1 MTERKL
7 PLGAAPPSNV
17 EEVRL
22 RITRALGGSI
32 DGIHLDRFRRGR
44 VYEVRTLLACY
55 LLAEGAAEPVSD
67 DTPAEILPPEKQLFA
82 LSVDPPVQNFDF
94 RKVPE
99 HQMASPPAEAAD
111 HVPPRRRRIVKRRSR
126 QRTRAA

>member
-1 MTERKL
+1 M
-7 PLGAAPPSNV
+7 

-94 RKVPE
+94 PKAPH
-99 HQMASPPAEAAD
+99 HQTVFPPTEAAD
-111 HVPPRRRRIVKRRSR
+111 RVPPRRRRTVKRRSR

>member
-1 MTERKL
+1 M

-17 EEVRL
+17 EEVRQ
-22 RITRALGGSI
+22 RITRALGGRI
-32 DGIHLDRFRRGR
+32 DGIHLDRFWPGR

-67 DTPAEILPPEKQLFA
+67 DIPAEILPPEKQLFA

-94 RKVPE
+94 RKAPQ
-99 HQMASPPAEAAD
+99 HQMASPPADAAD
-111 HVPPRRRRIVKRRSR
+111 QVPPRRRRTVKRRSR
-126 QRTRAA
+126 QRTQAA

>member
-55 LLAEGAAEPVSD
+55 LLAEGAAEPVND

-99 HQMASPPAEAAD
+99 HRIASPPAEAAD
-111 HVPPRRRRIVKRRSR
+111 DVPPRRRRTVKRRSR

>member
-7 PLGAAPPSNV
+7 PLGAAPPLNM

-22 RITRALGGSI
+22 RITRALSGSI

-67 DTPAEILPPEKQLFA
+67 DIPGEILPPEKQLFA

-94 RKVPE
+94 PKAPK
-99 HQMASPPAEAAD
+99 HQTAFPPAEAAD
-111 HVPPRRRRIVKRRSR
+111 RVLPRRRRTVTCR
-126 QRTRAA
+126 

>member
-7 PLGAAPPSNV
+7 PLGAAPPLTV

-55 LLAEGAAEPVSD
+55 LLSERVAEPVSD
-67 DTPAEILPPEKQLFA
+67 DTPAEVLPPEQQLFA
-82 LSVDPPVQNFDF
+82 PVVDPPGQNRDF
-94 RKVPE
+94 HRASQ
-99 HQMASPPAEAAD
+99 HQTAFTPSEAAD
-111 HVPPRRRRIVKRRSR
+111 RVPPRRRRTVKRR
-126 QRTRAA
+126 

>member
-1 MTERKL
+1 MTERELLLAPHL
-7 PLGAAPPSNV
+7 PPNM

-22 RITRALGGSI
+22 RITRTLRGSI

-67 DTPAEILPPEKQLFA
+67 DTPVEILPPEQQLFA
-82 LSVDPPVQNFDF
+82 PVVDPPAPNRQF
-94 RKVPE
+94 PE
-99 HQMASPPAEAAD
+99 APQQQTAAPAEAAD
-111 HVPPRRRRIVKRRSR
+111 RMPARRRRTVKRR
-126 QRTRAA
+126 

>member
-7 PLGAAPPSNV
+7 PLGAAPPPNT

-22 RITRALGGSI
+22 RITRTLGGSI

-44 VYEVRTLLACY
+44 VYEVSTLFACY

-67 DTPAEILPPEKQLFA
+67 DTPAEILPPEQQLFA
-82 LSVDPPVQNFDF
+82 PLGDPPARNLGLP
-94 RKVPE
+94 KAPTHE
-99 HQMASPPAEAAD
+99 TTSAPAEAAD
-111 HVPPRRRRIVKRRSR
+111 RVPPRRRRLIVKRR
-126 QRTRAA
+126 